1 MAGAANPRLTL
12 STPTAPTQGSD
23 AEIRISAIDIGSN
36 SIRQTIADVSPT
48 GTIRVVDEMKAAP
61 RLGAGLSETGK
72 LSEVAIQNALSTL
85 TRMATLADQLG
96 VTRTEVVA
104 TSAVRDAANG
114 DEFLKLV
121 KAETG
126 LKVRVLRGED
136 EARLSFRSALAHFDL
151 GVGRSVVMDIGGG
164 SLELA
169 LSADGLVD
177 RLISL
182 PLGAIRATERYLA
195 RGRDKKKGMRKL
207 RKHVRLELRRH
218 LSARHWHATRIVC
231 SGGTFT
237 SLASI
242 YLARIGMES
251 AKTVHGTVIPR
262 IELEHIVDML
272 HNMSDAERQGV
283 PGLNAAR
290 SDIIVGGLA
299 VAAEVAAR
307 VEAKELVISAYG
319 IREGILLESAHV
331 APSPA
336 DPGEARERSVREL
349 AERTHYEEPHS
360 KHVQKLSL
368 QLFDAIGQRLG
379 CIPDDRK
386 LLADAALL
394 HDIGYHIS
402 YDKHNKHSYHLIE
415 HAELLGMTPVEQIVV
430 ANVARYH
437 RGAEPSK
444 KHRNYGELEKP
455 VRQTIKRLSAILRV
469 ADGFDRGH
477 ASAVAEIKVRWVE
490 RALRITAV
498 PSRHVYNLRLD
509 LWGASRKSHL
519 LSDLAGVPVEIVAP
533 DGSVT
538 TYQDDVGA
546 AD

>member
-1 MAGAANPRLTL
+1 MASAPQLTL
-12 STPTAPTQGSD
+12 SSSTNTSQQSEGD
-23 AEIRISAIDIGSN
+23 IRISAIDIGSN

-48 GTIRVVDEMKAAP
+48 GVIRVVDELKAAP
-61 RLGAGLSETGK
+61 RLGAGLSTRGSI
-72 LSEVAIQNALSTL
+72 SEIAVQNALSTL
-85 TRMATLADQLG
+85 SRMATLANQLG
-96 VTRTEVVA
+96 VKRTEVVA
-104 TSAVRDAANG
+104 TSAVREATNG
-114 DEFLKLV
+114 EQFLRLV
-121 KAETG
+121 RAETG
-126 LKVRVLRGED
+126 LKIRILRGED
-136 EARLSFRSALAHFDL
+136 EARLAFRSALAHFDL
-151 GVGRSVVMDIGGG
+151 AVGRAVVMDIGGG

-182 PLGAIRATERYLA
+182 PLGAIRMTERYLA
-195 RGRDKKKGMRKL
+195 SQKKKGMRKL

-218 LSARHWHATRIVC
+218 VSARHWHAARIIC

-237 SLASI
+237 TLASI

-262 IELEHIVDML
+262 AELEHIVSMLLDM
-272 HNMSDAERQGV
+272 SPEERQTV
-283 PGLNAAR
+283 PGLSAAR

-307 VEAKELVISAYG
+307 VEARELVVSGYG

-349 AERTHYEEPHS
+349 AERSHYEEVHS
-360 KHVQKLSL
+360 KHVQTLAL
-368 QLFDAIGQRLG
+368 QLFDSIGQRLG
-379 CIPDDRK
+379 CTPDDRR
-386 LLADAALL
+386 LLSDAALL

-415 HAELLGMTPVEQIVV
+415 HAELLGMTPAEQIVV

-437 RGAEPSK
+437 RGAEPKK
-444 KHRNYGELEKP
+444 KHVNFGGLDKSMRE
-455 VRQTIKRLSAILRV
+455 TIKRLAAILRI
-469 ADGFDRGH
+469 ADGYDRGH
-477 ASAVAEIKVRWVE
+477 ASAVAEVRVRWME
-490 RALRITAV
+490 RALRLTAV
-498 PSRHVYNLRLD
+498 PARQNANLRLE
-509 LWGASRKSHL
+509 LWGASRKSQL
-519 LSDLAGVPVEIVAP
+519 LSEVAGVPVEVVAP
-533 DGSVT
+533 DGSVM
-538 TYQDDVGA
+538 TYDDDVGT

>member
-1 MAGAANPRLTL
+1 MAGSANPRLTL
-12 STPTAPTQGSD
+12 SSPSAPAQGSD
-23 AEIRISAIDIGSN
+23 GDIRISAIDIGSN

-48 GTIRVVDEMKAAP
+48 GTIRIVDEMKAAP
-61 RLGAGLSETGK
+61 RLGAGLYKTGK

-85 TRMATLADQLG
+85 TRMATLANQLG
-96 VTRTEVVA
+96 AKRTEVVA

-169 LSADGLVD
+169 LSADGLVE

-182 PLGAIRATERYLA
+182 PLGAIRATERYL
-195 RGRDKKKGMRKL
+195 GPDNKKKGMRKL
-207 RKHVRLELRRH
+207 RKYVRLELRRH

-237 SLASI
+237 TLASI

-272 HNMSDAERQGV
+272 RNMSLAERQGV

-349 AERTHYEEPHS
+349 AERTHFEEPHS
-360 KHVQKLSL
+360 RHVQKLSL
-368 QLFDAIGQRLG
+368 QLFDAIGPRLG

-386 LLADAALL
+386 LLSDAALL

-415 HAELLGMTPVEQIVV
+415 HAELLGMTPIEQIVV

-437 RGAEPSK
+437 RGAEPKK
-444 KHRNYGELEKP
+444 KHRNYGGLERP

-477 ASAVAEIKVRWVE
+477 ANAVAEIKVRWVE
-490 RALRITAV
+490 RALRVTAV

-509 LWGASRKSHL
+509 LWGASRKSNL
-519 LSDLAGVPVEIVAP
+519 LAELAGVPVEIVAP

-538 TYQDDVGA
+538 TYEDEVGA

>member
-1 MAGAANPRLTL
+1 MGGSANPHLTL
-12 STPTAPTQGSD
+12 SSPGAPAQGSD
-23 AEIRISAIDIGSN
+23 ADIRISAIDIGSN

-61 RLGAGLSETGK
+61 RLGARLFQTGK

-85 TRMATLADQLG
+85 TRMATLANQLG
-96 VTRTEVVA
+96 VKRTEVVA
-104 TSAVRDAANG
+104 TRAVRDAANG

-121 KAETG
+121 KSETG

-169 LSADGLVD
+169 LSADGLVE

-182 PLGAIRATERYLA
+182 PLGAIRATEQYLSP
-195 RGRDKKKGMRKL
+195 DKKKKGMRKL
-207 RKHVRLELRRH
+207 RKHVYLELRRH

-231 SGGTFT
+231 SGGRFT
-237 SLASI
+237 TLASI
-242 YLARIGMES
+242 YLARTGMES

-272 HNMSDAERQGV
+272 RNMSLPERQGV
-283 PGLNAAR
+283 PGLSAAR

-319 IREGILLESAHV
+319 IREGILLETAHV

-368 QLFDAIGQRLG
+368 QLFDAVGQRLG

-430 ANVARYH
+430 AHVARYH

-444 KHRNYGELEKP
+444 KHRNYGDLDKP
-455 VRQTIKRLSAILRV
+455 VRQTIKKLSAILRV

-509 LWGASRKSHL
+509 LWGASRKDNL
-519 LSDLAGVPVEIVAP
+519 LSEIAGAPVEIVAP

-538 TYQDDVGA
+538 TYADEVGA

>member
-1 MAGAANPRLTL
+1 MAGSANPHLTL
-12 STPTAPTQGSD
+12 SSPGAPAQGSD
-23 AEIRISAIDIGSN
+23 ADIRISAIDIGSN

-61 RLGAGLSETGK
+61 RLGAGLYETGK

-85 TRMATLADQLG
+85 TRMATLANQLG
-96 VTRTEVVA
+96 VKRTEVVA

-114 DEFLKLV
+114 EEFLKLV
-121 KAETG
+121 KSETG

-151 GVGRSVVMDIGGG
+151 GVGRAVVMDIGGG

-169 LSADGLVD
+169 LSADGLVE

-182 PLGAIRATERYLA
+182 PLGAISVTERYLGPA
-195 RGRDKKKGMRKL
+195 AKKKGMRKL
-207 RKHVRLELRRH
+207 RKHVWIELRRH
-218 LSARHWHATRIVC
+218 LSARHWHATRIFC

-272 HNMSDAERQGV
+272 RNMSLSERQGV

-290 SDIIVGGLA
+290 SDIILGGLA

-307 VEAKELVISAYG
+307 VEARELVVSAYG

-360 KHVQKLSL
+360 RHVQKLSL

-386 LLADAALL
+386 LLSDAALL

-415 HAELLGMTPVEQIVV
+415 HAELLGMTPIEQIVV

-437 RGAEPSK
+437 RGAEPKK
-444 KHRNYGELEKP
+444 KHRNYGGLERP

-477 ASAVAEIKVRWVE
+477 ASAVSEIKVRWVE

-498 PSRHVYNLRLD
+498 PSHHVYNLRLD

-519 LSDLAGVPVEIVAP
+519 LAEVAGSPVEIVAP

-538 TYQDDVGA
+538 TYEDEVGA

>member
-1 MAGAANPRLTL
+1 MAGSANPHLTL
-12 STPTAPTQGSD
+12 SSPGAPAQGSD
-23 AEIRISAIDIGSN
+23 ADIRISAIDIGSN

-61 RLGAGLSETGK
+61 RLGAGLYETGK

-85 TRMATLADQLG
+85 TRMATLANQLG
-96 VTRTEVVA
+96 VKRTEVVA

-114 DEFLKLV
+114 EEFLKLV
-121 KAETG
+121 KSETG

-151 GVGRSVVMDIGGG
+151 GVGRAVVMDIGGG

-169 LSADGLVD
+169 LSADGLVE

-182 PLGAIRATERYLA
+182 PLGAISVTERYLGPA
-195 RGRDKKKGMRKL
+195 AKKKGMRKL
-207 RKHVRLELRRH
+207 RKHVWIELRRH
-218 LSARHWHATRIVC
+218 LSARHWHATRIFC

-272 HNMSDAERQGV
+272 RNMSLSERQGV

-290 SDIIVGGLA
+290 SDIILGGLA

-307 VEAKELVISAYG
+307 VEARELVVSAYG

-360 KHVQKLSL
+360 RHVQKLSL

-386 LLADAALL
+386 LLSDAALL

-415 HAELLGMTPVEQIVV
+415 HAELLGMTPIEQIVV

-437 RGAEPSK
+437 RGAEPKK
-444 KHRNYGELEKP
+444 KHRNYGGLERP

-477 ASAVAEIKVRWVE
+477 ASAVSEIKVRWVE

-498 PSRHVYNLRLD
+498 PSHHVYNLRLD

-519 LSDLAGVPVEIVAP
+519 LSEVAGLPVEIVAP

-538 TYQDDVGA
+538 TYEDEVGA